1 MSNIIA
7 TRNDNILILAL
18 NRPEVRNAI
27 NAELGQELLQYLRQA
42 ASDDDIRAIVLT
54 GTGELF
60 CSGGDI
66 GLVGNSTP
74 LELRSFINNGVR
86 QVVQQIQ
93 TMTKPVLCALN
104 GPVAGAGIGLA
115 LACDMVIAV
124 ESATLVIAFGK
135 IGLIPDGDIMQ
146 QLVQNVGLL
155 RAKEIV
161 LGCEPISAE
170 RAAEMG
176 LYNLVV
182 TEPQFDSAVA
192 GWAER
197 LANGPTQAMGIAKNM
212 LREAARMPYDAF
224 MDMESN
230 SQGLLLTSEDHQEGI
245 AAFQEKRTPRFC
257 GR

>member
-1 MSNIIA
+1 M
-7 TRNDNILILAL
+7 
-18 NRPEVRNAI
+18 
-27 NAELGQELLQYLRQA
+27 
-42 ASDDDIRAIVLT
+42 
-54 GTGELF
+54 
-60 CSGGDI
+60 
-66 GLVGNSTP
+66 
-74 LELRSFINNGVR
+74 
-86 QVVQQIQ
+86 
-93 TMTKPVLCALN
+93 
-104 GPVAGAGIGLA
+104 
-115 LACDMVIAV
+115 IAV
-124 ESATLVIAFGK
+124 ENATLVIAFGK